1 MTAAAVVHRAENRQ
15 AMNMKILLRISLFVS
30 LSMCFLW
37 GEACP
42 SVEVNN
48 LHLSNTTLMRTERVD
63 PFRLVFAQ
71 QTQDPTKLQTPPSLK
86 LKSPEMA
93 VVYSVIPGVVLHG
106 AGHVYAGKTGTGVA
120 LFAVEF
126 VGFVFMSA
134 GAVAQFENEE
144 MPDDGRETAAFV
156 GLVMFFGSWVYDLI
170 ESPVAV
176 NKRNRALLEQ
186 RPADMEIRMMD
197 GQLRLAMVW
206 RF

>member
-1 MTAAAVVHRAENRQ
+1 
-15 AMNMKILLRISLFVS
+15 MKKPLRISLLFS
-30 LSMCFLW
+30 LLICYLC
-37 GEACP
+37 GKACP

-63 PFRLVFAQ
+63 RLRLLFAQ
-71 QTQDPTKLQTPPSLK
+71 QTQDSTKLQTPPSLK
-86 LKSPEMA
+86 LKSPYVA
-93 VVYSVIPGVVLHG
+93 VFYSVFPGMVLHG

-126 VGFVFMSA
+126 VGFMFMSA
-134 GAVAQFENEE
+134 DAVARSEKEE

-156 GLVMFFGSWVYDLI
+156 GSVLFFGSWVYDLI

-186 RPADMEIRMMD
+186 RPANMEIRMMD
-197 GQLRLAMVW
+197 GQPRLVMVW